1 MTTEET
7 DLLVE
12 VAELQLGSLAEEL
25 HNLLRA
31 LSREQ
36 LAEAAP
42 IVVQSTDTQSLVAA
56 LKTLMQQCLLSLTL
70 GSSSELRKTLTEAS
84 RGACCR
90 RPRKNATIRHHRAA
104 TRLPA

>member
-1 MTTEET
+1 MTTEQT

-12 VAELQLGSLAEEL
+12 VAELQPGSLAEEL
-25 HNLLRA
+25 HRLLRA
-31 LSREQ
+31 LSKDR

-56 LKTLMQQCLLSLTL
+56 LKTLMQQCPLSLTL
-70 GSSSELRKTLTEAS
+70 GSSSELRKTLTKAG

-90 RPRKNATIRHHRAA
+90 RPRKNATTRHHKAA
-104 TRLPA
+104 NRLPA